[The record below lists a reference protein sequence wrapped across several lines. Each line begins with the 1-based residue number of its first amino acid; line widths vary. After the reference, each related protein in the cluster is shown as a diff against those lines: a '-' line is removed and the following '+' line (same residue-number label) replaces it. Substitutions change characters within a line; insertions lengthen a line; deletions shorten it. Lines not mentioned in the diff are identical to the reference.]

1 MLRQTWEH
9 YSSIRNCAG
18 PHTGIPNVKY
28 THASPESEKVSKEKL
43 GQIPYVQPWMVNT
56 VMSSLPYLADR
67 AAIQK
72 TLEECKG
79 SIDNAVSKLL
89 DAEDQSSASASQG
102 SSSVERDADSEDED
116 VVSMARKKQD
126 RRLSRATR
134 IVLEKKEE
142 QRRKHELAIRMKERA
157 LPSTKESSS
166 TPEPE
171 SLKAIEAHDTD
182 ETEEED
188 WQNTSP
194 YKGSTATSIST
205 SSSDNT
211 TAGKARLGGVR
222 LKLSQPKQPDNII
235 DLTLDSPTLETSGLE
250 NAAPESPMAK
260 SAAHD
265 NGGSGDNDK
274 TSEWK
279 PTPSPKRLTARD
291 KHDLKKAAQKSA
303 AKERKKGVA
312 YVVKKSKKDAPT
324 PFASQKAKE
333 YSPSIETHIK
343 VLYI

>member
-1 MLRQTWEH
+1 M
-9 YSSIRNCAG
+9 I
-18 PHTGIPNVKY
+18 
-28 THASPESEKVSKEKL
+28 
-43 GQIPYVQPWMVNT
+43 NT

-67 AAIQK
+67 ATIQK

-79 SIDNAVSKLL
+79 SVDNAVSKLL

-102 SSSVERDADSEDED
+102 SSSVERDPDSEDED

-134 IVLEKKEE
+134 AVLEKKEE
-142 QRRKHELAIRMKERA
+142 QRRKHELAVRLKQRA

-171 SLKAIEAHDTD
+171 SLKAIKAHDTD

-194 YKGSTATSIST
+194 YKGSAATSIST

-235 DLTLDSPTLETSGLE
+235 NLTSNDPNLSLPVVKNPALKGHRE
-250 NAAPESPMAK
+250 NAASHANGHNGAK
-260 SAAHD
+260 D
-265 NGGSGDNDK
+265 R
-274 TSEWK
+274 TTEWK
-279 PTPSPKRLTARD
+279 PAPSPKRLTARD
-291 KHDLKKAAQKSA
+291 RHDLKKAAQKSA

-312 YVVKKSKKDAPT
+312 YVVKKPKKDVAAPFT
-324 PFASQKAKE
+324 QSKAKE
-333 YSPSIETHIK
+333 YSPPIESHIK